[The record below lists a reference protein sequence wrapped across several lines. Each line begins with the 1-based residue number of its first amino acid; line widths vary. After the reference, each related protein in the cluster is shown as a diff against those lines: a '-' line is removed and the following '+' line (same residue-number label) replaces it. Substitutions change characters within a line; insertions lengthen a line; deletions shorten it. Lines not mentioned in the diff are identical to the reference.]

1 MNQIFKKDEFI
12 VVPFYKGKRQEFMVV
27 NTKKDF
33 KNGHTHLKSFK
44 MAKYLIYLVRDKK
57 INGGLRPYF
66 LTSLTRLSEDEEYI
80 GKVNEVI
87 IEKKRK
93 GKKLGYRNVGGRRA

>member
-1 MNQIFKKDEFI
+1 MNQIFKKEEFI
-12 VVPFYKGKRQEFMVV
+12 IVPFYKGKKQEFMVV
-27 NTKKDF
+27 NTNKEF
-33 KNGHTHLKSFK
+33 KVGHTHLKSFK

-66 LTSLTRLSEDEEYI
+66 LTSLTRLSDDVEYI
-80 GKVNEVI
+80 EKVNEVLY
-87 IEKKRK
+87 EKKRK